1 MLYALLCFGRPEAH
15 CRSTV
20 GCGLN
25 HSPSFGDQPVDRFTF
40 FGRPFEPSFALVVYE
55 RVGAWI
61 SFIAYDPMI

>member
-1 MLYALLCFGRPEAH
+1 MSLLWFGRPEAH

-20 GCGLN
+20 GLWFDPITGFN
-25 HSPSFGDQPVDRFTF
+25 DQPVDRLTV
-40 FGRPFEPSFALVVYE
+40 FGRPVEPSICIGCFE